1 MFQVYYSEA
10 MLAPEQAISPSAHK
24 PRHVVASWLALQPL
38 LQIVAPSPVSR
49 IEIERAHA
57 RAYVTGVMTGNIAN
71 GFGNLDPAVAESLPF
86 TSGAMLGAARA
97 AIANGRVAI
106 APCSGFHHAK
116 YDRGGGFCTFNG
128 LMIAALALLAEG
140 AGRIGI
146 LDADMHYGDGTDDIL
161 AELGEMRIEHVT
173 LGADFRRPKH
183 APAFFAA
190 LPRIMQRFADCD
202 VLLYQAGADP
212 HIDDPLGGWL
222 TTEELF
228 RRDLEVFAACREMQL
243 PVAWNLAGGYQ
254 SPLRK
259 VLDIHDNTMRATER
273 VFAA

>member
-24 PRHVVASWLALQPL
+24 PRHVVASWLALQPS
-38 LQIVAPSPVSR
+38 LQILAPSPVTR
-49 IEIERAHA
+49 IEIERAHS
-57 RAYVTGVMTGNIAN
+57 RAFVSGVMSGDIAN
-71 GFGNLDPAVAESLPF
+71 GFGNFDPAVAESLPF

-190 LPRIMQRFADCD
+190 LPRIMQRFAGCD

-222 TTEELF
+222 TTDELF
-228 RRDLEVFAACREMQL
+228 RRDLEVFTACREMQL

-259 VLDIHDNTMRATER
+259 VLDIHDNTLRATER
-273 VFAA
+273 AFAV